1 MIDVT
6 AWAPTREAAIAF
18 LEATSIATLDAATG
32 DIQPIADVIIHP
44 FRASERITVEATP
57 AVLDAD
63 GNVITPA
70 ILVDG
75 FHFNLRFYGSSEATL
90 TAGLPQTGGLFES
103 TRILQL
109 VTART
114 GEAPAW
120 QETKPPIPPGYET
133 PEGVRAFDP
142 ATIKTRRNIFA

>member
-6 AWAPTREAAIAF
+6 AWAPTREAAIVF
-18 LEATSIATLDAATG
+18 LEAADIAKLDADTG
-32 DIQPIADVIIHP
+32 DIIPIAEVIIHP
-44 FRASERITVEATP
+44 FRAQERIDIE
-57 AVLDAD
+57 
-63 GNVITPA
+63 GI
-70 ILVDG
+70 DG

-90 TAGLPQTGGLFES
+90 VAGLPQTGGLFER

-109 VTART
+109 VTLRT

-120 QETKPPIPPGYET
+120 KETLPPIPPGYET

-142 ATIKTRRNIFA
+142 AMIKTRRNVFA

>member
-18 LEATSIATLDAATG
+18 LEAAEIARLDADTG
-32 DIQPIADVIIHP
+32 EIRPIAEVIIHP
-44 FRASERITVEATP
+44 FRAGESI
-57 AVLDAD
+57 DID
-63 GNVITPA
+63 GVG
-70 ILVDG
+70 G

-90 TAGLPQTGGLFES
+90 TAGLPQTGGLFER

-109 VTART
+109 VAVRT
-114 GEAPAW
+114 GEVPAW
-120 QETKPPIPPGYET
+120 RETMPPIPPGYET

-142 ATIKTRRNIFA
+142 ATIKTPRNVFA